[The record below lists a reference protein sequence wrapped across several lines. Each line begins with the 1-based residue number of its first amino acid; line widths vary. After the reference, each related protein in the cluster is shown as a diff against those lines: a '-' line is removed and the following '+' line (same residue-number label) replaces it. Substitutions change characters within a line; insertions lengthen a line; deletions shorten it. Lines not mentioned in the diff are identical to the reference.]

1 MFRSEYFRVIAS
13 GIGAALMIAAAG
25 PAVAHETDIHH
36 WFEHQ
41 RSLTDGGSVGL
52 SDGPDAPAPAANG
65 NGARVGKRPVEKP
78 SAAAQLECFEEK
90 LRMTDGYVPSG
101 RCPAVHGDQR
111 WIVDEDKQS
120 GRPVGSAGRMP

>member
-1 MFRSEYFRVIAS
+1 MFRSKPFRVIAT
-13 GIGAALMIAAAG
+13 GIGSVLVVATAG
-25 PAVAHETDIHH
+25 PAMAHETDIHH

-52 SDGPDAPAPAANG
+52 IDGPDAPAPAANG
-65 NGARVGKRPVEKP
+65 DGAPARKRAVEKP

-101 RCPAVHGDQR
+101 RCPAVYGDQR
-111 WIVDEDKQS
+111 WIVDEDKQY